1 MGFPVKKL
9 LLAFAAATL
18 IAFPPAQATTFANPT
33 IIYVGSGVFDSGD
46 GPNTG
51 TATSVHCSNFTGT
64 TASVT
69 VLFFSAPTVFRGK
82 SGTTFA
88 NAKTVTVSTHGVLHF
103 NDLVANTGAISKGFF
118 IVQSTQSGVYC
129 TAMIVDADGPP
140 SSGIA
145 LHMVRYNPHPE
156 TVE

>member
-1 MGFPVKKL
+1 MKKF
-9 LLAFAAATL
+9 LLALAAATL
-18 IAFPPAQATTFANPT
+18 TAIPPAQATTFSTPT
-33 IIYVGSGVFDSGD
+33 IIYTGSGVFDSGD
-46 GPNTG
+46 GPNIG
-51 TATSVHCSNFTGT
+51 TATSVHCSNFSAK

-69 VLFFSAPTVFRGK
+69 VLYFSAPTVFRGK
-82 SGTTFA
+82 NGTTFA

-118 IVQSTQSGVYC
+118 IVQSTESGVYC

-145 LHMVRYNPHPE
+145 LHMVRYNPNPE